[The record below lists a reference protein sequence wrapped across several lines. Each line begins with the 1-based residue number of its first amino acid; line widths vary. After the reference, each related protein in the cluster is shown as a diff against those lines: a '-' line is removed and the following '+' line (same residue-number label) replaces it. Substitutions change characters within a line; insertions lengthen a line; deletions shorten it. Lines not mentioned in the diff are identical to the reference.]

1 MKQPK
6 KKKLKE
12 KKTCVSCSLYLTS
25 KIRAI
30 RKFHCQSA
38 LSDDAADSVLNEVHF
53 LPDGALSYN
62 IIMRLE
68 YLKAQLGQH
77 GCDKVWLRVGKQ
89 RHGRHQLA
97 TVEVYNFLRED
108 TLFGEFKDSKISV
121 NCVQLSY
128 STAVK
133 CLPLHT

>member
-1 MKQPK
+1 MLWAASPEKPHVSY
-6 KKKLKE
+6 KLNP
-12 KKTCVSCSLYLTS
+12 TS

-53 LPDGALSYN
+53 LPNGALSYDV
-62 IIMRLE
+62 IVWLE

-77 GCDKVWLRVGKQ
+77 GGHKVWLCVGKQ

-97 TVEVYNFLRED
+97 AVEIYDFLRRD
-108 TLFGEFKDSKISV
+108 TLLGLFKDK
-121 NCVQLSY
+121 LSDVHRGY
-128 STAVK
+128 YTAVS
-133 CLPLHT
+133 CLLLHA